1 MAISKVIYQD
11 SCEELVRAAAAN
23 GEMMCTLIETEAGVK
38 KASSDLV
45 SRELLEKYRPSDSKT
60 ACIHL
65 IAMGNSDQYGFNRN
79 GDYFAGDV
87 LEKRAHTFVTNGHMF
102 REHRNKDPKK
112 AIGQVKWAGYD
123 PKGMQRVELI
133 VHMDK
138 DKAEEE
144 YEMAKQGSAL
154 NFSMSCRVPNDRCS
168 CCGNEAKSVTA
179 YCDHL
184 KSHMGQYVSGMDKYA
199 FAYNDNP
206 TFFDISRV
214 KTPADRIARHLEYM
228 FQEPQDDLQKA
239 ASAMVKAASAE
250 GTGAMIPSAVAAMA
264 EGINLDVL
272 ELEEQNMLTK
282 LAASEAF
289 SSAPETYDRIDT
301 DPRAH
306 AMFASYPYALMEKMS
321 SAELAACRAVEP
333 GTLFHELTKRG
344 CMLSFPA
351 FCQYL
356 FDDVDA
362 EQTPLVKSAALML
375 PGIFGSL
382 VNKMMSVCPCTSL
395 FRPSSEFMAEQDPKR
410 GDLVQNVM
418 DSMENKFSLK
428 QGPVQQRVITIVIK
442 TASVLDRADRL
453 SEFNK
458 SAAATTVNLD
468 SAQQLA
474 EAYGQYQIRTLC
486 DMRESF
492 GDAVDNVYD
501 LVAGANTALIF
512 DNY

>member
-45 SRELLEKYRPSDSKT
+45 SRELLEKYRPTDSKT

-168 CCGNEAKSVTA
+168 CCGNEAKTVTA

-184 KSHMGQYVSGMDKYA
+184 KSHMGQYVSGIDKYA

-239 ASAMVKAASAE
+239 ASVMVKAASAE

-264 EGINLDVL
+264 EGINLDIL

-282 LAASEAF
+282 LAASEVYAADA
-289 SSAPETYDRIDT
+289 SNLGRIDT
-301 DPRAH
+301 DARAH
-306 AMFASYPYALMEKMS
+306 AMYASSPYALMEKMS
-321 SAELAACRAVEP
+321 AAELEACRAVEP
-333 GTLFHELTKRG
+333 GTLFRELTKRG

-356 FDDVDA
+356 FNEVDA
-362 EQTPLVKSAALML
+362 EQTPLVKAAALML
-375 PGIFGSL
+375 PDVFGGMMK
-382 VNKMMSVCPCTSL
+382 KMMSMSPCTSL

-410 GDLVQNVM
+410 GDLVQKVM
-418 DSMENKFSLK
+418 DTMEDKFSLR
-428 QGPVQQRVITIVIK
+428 QEPAQRRVVTIVIK
-442 TASVLDRADRL
+442 MASVLERAERL
-453 SEFNK
+453 DEFEK
-458 SAAATTVNLD
+458 SAAYHSVNSD
-468 SAQQLA
+468 NAKQLA
-474 EAYGQYQIRTLC
+474 EVYGQYQIRALC
-486 DMRESF
+486 DMRDTF
-492 GDAVDNVYD
+492 GDAVDNACD
-501 LVAGANTALIF
+501 LVVGANTALVF